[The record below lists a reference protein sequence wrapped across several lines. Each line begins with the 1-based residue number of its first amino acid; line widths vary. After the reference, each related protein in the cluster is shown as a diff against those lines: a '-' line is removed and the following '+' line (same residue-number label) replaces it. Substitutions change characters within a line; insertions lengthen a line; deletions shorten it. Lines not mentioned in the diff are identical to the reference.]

1 MRSVF
6 AVLLI
11 LLLAVPAPVPADAG
25 PRFWK
30 RVPTGFAAARPAR
43 LPDAAAFATAL
54 GAGPGALQRVS
65 RVAVAHG
72 RAIAVAARAHRV
84 SEALLLALVAVE
96 SGGDARAVSPKG
108 AQGLG
113 QLMPETA
120 ARFDVRD
127 PFDPAQNLRGSAAYL
142 SLLLN
147 RYRGDALLAL
157 AAYNAGEGA
166 VDRARG
172 VPPYA
177 ETRAYVPKVLAH
189 WQAARRLCARR
200 PSLPRHPCP
209 ARWGLPLR

>member
-1 MRSVF
+1 MRSLLVC
-6 AVLLI
+6 VLI
-11 LLLAVPAPVPADAG
+11 LLLAAPAQAVPV
-25 PRFWK
+25 FWK
-30 RVPTGFAAARPAR
+30 RVPPDIAAGRPGR
-43 LPDAAAFATAL
+43 LPAAAAFATAL
-54 GAGPGALQRVS
+54 GAGEGALRRVS
-65 RVAVAHG
+65 GVAVAHG
-72 RAIAVAARAHRV
+72 PEIAAAARAYRV

-96 SGGDARAVSPKG
+96 SGGNARAVSPKG

-113 QLMPETA
+113 QLMPATA
-120 ARFDVRD
+120 ERFGVRD
-127 PFDPAQNLRGSAAYL
+127 AFDPTQNLRGAAAYL

-177 ETRAYVPKVLAH
+177 ETRAYVPRVLAH
-189 WQAARRLCARR
+189 WQAARRLCVRR

-209 ARWGLPLR
+209 ARWGLPRS